1 MEQAEKIAALL
12 EKLRLNEEKVPL
24 EILKTKYKAA
34 YDKLREEIKAE
45 AMTFI
50 KPIAS
55 RPPSWLEG
63 QLIKQEYVN
72 EIAAAFNKLYE
83 EGGYANRIG
92 QALYKRYSIE
102 EARQLAEEINR
113 KYQEELLKIFQQKTC
128 LYTTAENWDPENPVT
143 LRIYNDLVDKFWDEE
158 RGERTAGEKPPGNA
172 LLFITGK
179 EPEKEEHHGQG
190 EETRG

>member
-45 AMTFI
+45 TMTFI